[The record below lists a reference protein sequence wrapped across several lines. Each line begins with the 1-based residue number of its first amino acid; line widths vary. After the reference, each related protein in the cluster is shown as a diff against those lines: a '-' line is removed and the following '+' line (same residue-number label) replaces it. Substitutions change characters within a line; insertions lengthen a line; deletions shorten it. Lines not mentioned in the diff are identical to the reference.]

1 MKVLP
6 LNDFGKKVLVEDC
19 QKVLISDFIRSA
31 KSKLKQALLGAEL
44 QSQGLNVSLTTSSV
58 HRNGIRYWFVCP
70 LCQKR
75 VGVLYV
81 HPIDNNL
88 GCRKCLKLKYKKCQF
103 KGMVEIF

>member
-1 MKVLP
+1 MKALP

-31 KSKLKQALLGAEL
+31 KSKLKQALLAAEL
-44 QSQGLNVSLTTSSV
+44 QSQDLDVSLTTSPV
-58 HRNGIRYWFVCP
+58 HRNGLRYWFACP

-81 HPIDNNL
+81 HPINHNL
-88 GCRKCLKLKYKKCQF
+88 GCRECLNLKYKKCRF